1 MKMIIDCK
9 FEGGGK
15 KPLGVGTDRGS
26 FVFKKSYLQ
35 SVALVMVL
43 AFSAGCGGGSSST
56 STTHQRKIQQIQ
68 LHIKDNLSILLLKD

>member
-1 MKMIIDCK
+1 MKTIIDCK

-15 KPLGVGTDRGS
+15 KPLAKGLDKVS
-26 FVFKKSYLQ
+26 FISKKSYLQ

-56 STTHQRKIQQIQ
+56 STTQDKYLPKSNFKENNTTIRA
-68 LHIKDNLSILLLKD
+68 